1 MLVTVAGFIEHV
13 CVLSKRK
20 IEGSELPTNILEEA
34 LKNGNVS
41 VFFYIHVIDQRIIC
55 TT

>member
-1 MLVTVAGFIEHV
+1 MLDTVSGFIV
-13 CVLSKRK
+13 CVSSKRK

-34 LKNGNVS
+34 LKNGSVS
-41 VFFYIHVIDQRIIC
+41 VFCILDQRIIC